1 MRISELAVDAVFTPS
16 GLACVV
22 VRPHPPRLV
31 ELVAQRPADVVDLGA
46 IDRPDVLAEIA
57 DLASARSP
65 S

>member
-16 GLACVV
+16 GPAGVV
-22 VRPHPPRLV
+22 VRPHPPS
-31 ELVAQRPADVVDLGA
+31 RP
-46 IDRPDVLAEIA
+46 PDVLAEIA